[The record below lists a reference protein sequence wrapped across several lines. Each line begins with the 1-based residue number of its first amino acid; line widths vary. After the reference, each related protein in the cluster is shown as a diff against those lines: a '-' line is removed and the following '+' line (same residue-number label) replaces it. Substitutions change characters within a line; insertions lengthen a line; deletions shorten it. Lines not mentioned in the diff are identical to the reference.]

1 VSRIGRLELDY
12 IAPARRPLWPGLLL
26 LAVSLALAA
35 ATLLEY
41 RDVKVELARV
51 EAASGLIGPARAPAR
66 ALPKERL
73 EAEVKSAEAVV
84 RQLTVPWGALVQ
96 ALEQAATRDVA
107 VLALQ
112 PDAENRIL
120 RLTAE
125 ARHREAMFEYLRR
138 LGAAK
143 GLADVHLLSHQVARD
158 DPQRPIQFSVQAVLK
173 TMP

>member
-1 VSRIGRLELDY
+1 MSRIGRLELDY
-12 IAPARRPLWPGLLL
+12 IALPRRALWPGMLI
-26 LAVSLALAA
+26 LAVSLAIAGA
-35 ATLLEY
+35 MLLHY
-41 RDVKVELARV
+41 RELKFELARL
-51 EAASGLIGPARAPAR
+51 EAASGLIGTTRAPAR
-66 ALPKERL
+66 ALPKDRL
-73 EAEVKSAEAVV
+73 DAELKSAEAVV
-84 RQLTVPWGALVQ
+84 RQLTVPWGSLVQ

-143 GLADVHLLSHQVARD
+143 GLADVHLLSHQVARE

>member
-1 VSRIGRLELDY
+1 MKQRRLELDY
-12 IAPARRPLWPGLLL
+12 IAPVRRPLWPGILL
-26 LAVSLALAA
+26 LAVSLAVAGAMLVHFRE
-35 ATLLEY
+35 LKLQ
-41 RDVKVELARV
+41 LARL
-51 EAASGLIGPARAPAR
+51 EAASGLIGSARPAR
-66 ALPKERL
+66 ALPKERVD
-73 EAEVKSAEAVV
+73 AEMKSAETVV
-84 RQLTVPWGALVQ
+84 RQLTVPWGSLVE

-125 ARHREAMFEYLRR
+125 ARHREAMFEYMRR

-143 GLADVHLLSHQVARD
+143 GLAEVHLLSHQVARE
-158 DPQRPIQFSVQAVLK
+158 DPQRPIQFSVQAVFR